1 MGETLRPQ
9 ALRPYKVIVIRG
21 KCIIFSHYF
30 AMPQKM
36 LQSPLRAPLT
46 FSCVM
51 LKNDQT
57 YSKNLVLFTP
67 QDF

>member
-9 ALRPYKVIVIRG
+9 THKVFVIRG
-21 KCIIFSHYF
+21 RCIIFSRHF

-57 YSKNLVLFTP
+57 YFKNLVLFTP
-67 QDF
+67 QYF